1 MEVLGIFLLAVSVIL
16 GIIIVNFAYRLYMK
30 IMDIDSMYYSRSK
43 KRTYIIIV
51 VSLIYVFFLKLFKVV

>member
-1 MEVLGIFLLAVSVIL
+1 MEVLSVFLLAVSVIL

>member
-1 MEVLGIFLLAVSVIL
+1 MEVLGVFLLAVSVIL